1 MFLVKVM
8 SRPDCESHHWKEIFI
23 FCLSTLFVEN
33 VRQIIRNIYNGIISY
48 ESLAYEELITLI
60 NNEGLAICIDLKLK
74 SRMKKEKQ
82 DSKKELGKFC
92 PYYGYDT
99 IIVP

>member
-8 SRPDCESHHWKEIFI
+8 LRPDCGSHHWKERFI

-33 VRQIIRNIYNGIISY
+33 VRQKIRNIYNGIISY

-74 SRMKKEKQ
+74 KKNK
-82 DSKKELGKFC
+82 
-92 PYYGYDT
+92 
-99 IIVP
+99 IVKRN